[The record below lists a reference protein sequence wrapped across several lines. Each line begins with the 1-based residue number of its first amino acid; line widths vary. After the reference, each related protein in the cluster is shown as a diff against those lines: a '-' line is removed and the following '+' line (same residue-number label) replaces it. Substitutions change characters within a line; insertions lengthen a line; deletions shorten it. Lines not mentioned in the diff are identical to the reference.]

1 MANDFS
7 PTATP
12 EQLMPPLMR
21 SIPGG
26 HGIQSS
32 RMLRGAGG
40 DDVFTSGCRGF
51 GVSESCQFLEQGNT
65 SRFMPY
71 TDETAKGTL
80 LAFCWEVLNHP
91 SHSPDLS
98 PCDYRVWLVKE
109 GTERLALHLQ
119 SSGVQCCGKV
129 VSSSAFLTESM
140 EKLAPRWDIYLNNY
154 L

>member
-65 SRFMPY
+65 SRFI
-71 TDETAKGTL
+71 
-80 LAFCWEVLNHP
+80 H
-91 SHSPDLS
+91 H
-98 PCDYRVWLVKE
+98 
-109 GTERLALHLQ
+109 
-119 SSGVQCCGKV
+119 
-129 VSSSAFLTESM
+129 VSSALRPPARTIHGHTSRYRTYGPLMSKKTKSRSSPRRQQSLQLTECRKKTRM
-140 EKLAPRWDIYLNNY
+140 KIK
-154 L
+154 